1 MKRAI
6 LFLCLLIAALGA
18 TPGCDEVQN
27 DAFGGVLGM
36 VGQPAIG
43 GCQVDVYNALAF
55 ESLDSTAGRIGAGTT
70 ASNGRFAIELDDAH
84 LGRPLLLVARPGPT
98 ALYRDFGAVGAPDV
112 VWDSP
117 RQPWVAVLN
126 EWRGGEIYAAIN
138 PITTVAF
145 HSLMRLPTEEF
156 GPGLS
161 RFDREVVNAVHAATA
176 ANFGIRVDPSSEGIT
191 PPSGSEFEPL
201 DVFYLENADRC
212 QSYAY
217 ACLQLAIAANDFA
230 NTTAAADDAL
240 DFYEALF
247 HDAQDGALDGQNFGT
262 PQPVLNQV
270 PALVGREA
278 TGESSLLLWLSTHAL
293 TPLQEGFLSN
303 ARGGGAF
310 DPLPAD
316 ILDVQST
323 ATGALRPTRI
333 DSFDVQNYPY
343 SGNLVLTVKGAGLR
357 NTDRFV
363 FRSNDD
369 STAEFIVDR
378 DSVGVDGEYQ
388 YNSDT
393 ELRLRIPDFA
403 VTTRTVH
410 TALQVASGADFRIVR
425 LILENLPDIQS
436 TARDIENLLTGDAR
450 VTDRTEPLLV
460 SVRLGRVDAA
470 GELHAAEYGNNVG
483 SADPATLTPGVDD
496 VYEMR
501 VRVTNPGPA
510 AINNLGLDLGLSAFS
525 QLGNPVVPDV
535 FGGAAANRAL
545 IFEGTLPTANLN
557 PGDVAELNYR
567 FMFLDTAI
575 PADLQVGA
583 PVKFTPVLSSGP
595 ATPTTSDVIGFNR
608 TVQLGPA
615 LPDPT
620 AVLDALA
627 APTLPAAVTAGDSFD
642 IRLDFSA
649 SPRAGAAMQTLK
661 VKQATLTITFDGE
674 TTVLHLGDS
683 FFEGVGASGLYFESL
698 VLNST
703 GGQALPITLTA
714 LSNADAI
721 ILTVRTDPTRTGLLT
736 ASFTATA
743 VDIATGTES
752 SQASGAANTTI
763 S

>member
-1 MKRAI
+1 
-6 LFLCLLIAALGA
+6 
-18 TPGCDEVQN
+18 
-27 DAFGGVLGM
+27 
-36 VGQPAIG
+36 
-43 GCQVDVYNALAF
+43 
-55 ESLDSTAGRIGAGTT
+55 
-70 ASNGRFAIELDDAH
+70 
-84 LGRPLLLVARPGPT
+84 
-98 ALYRDFGAVGAPDV
+98 
-112 VWDSP
+112 
-117 RQPWVAVLN
+117 
-126 EWRGGEIYAAIN
+126 
-138 PITTVAF
+138 
-145 HSLMRLPTEEF
+145 
-156 GPGLS
+156 
-161 RFDREVVNAVHAATA
+161 
-176 ANFGIRVDPSSEGIT
+176 
-191 PPSGSEFEPL
+191 
-201 DVFYLENADRC
+201 
-212 QSYAY
+212 
-217 ACLQLAIAANDFA
+217 
-230 NTTAAADDAL
+230 
-240 DFYEALF
+240 
-247 HDAQDGALDGQNFGT
+247 
-262 PQPVLNQV
+262 V

-436 TARDIENLLTGDAR
+436 TTRDIENLLTGDAR

-545 IFEGTLPTANLN
+545 TFEGTLPT
-557 PGDVAELNYR
+557 
-567 FMFLDTAI
+567 
-575 PADLQVGA
+575 
-583 PVKFTPVLSSGP
+583 
-595 ATPTTSDVIGFNR
+595 
-608 TVQLGPA
+608 
-615 LPDPT
+615 
-620 AVLDALA
+620 
-627 APTLPAAVTAGDSFD
+627 
-642 IRLDFSA
+642 
-649 SPRAGAAMQTLK
+649 
-661 VKQATLTITFDGE
+661 
-674 TTVLHLGDS
+674 
-683 FFEGVGASGLYFESL
+683 
-698 VLNST
+698 
-703 GGQALPITLTA
+703 
-714 LSNADAI
+714 
-721 ILTVRTDPTRTGLLT
+721 
-736 ASFTATA
+736 
-743 VDIATGTES
+743 
-752 SQASGAANTTI
+752 
-763 S
+763 